1 MSRLPA
7 EKPSPGALTGILT
20 GELAG
25 PVPEAVRQVAA
36 EIRRRHAAG
45 VDAVLFY
52 GSCLRTGITADRVL
66 DFYVLVRSYRATY
79 AYRWL
84 RALNAALP
92 PNVFYVEVGRGP
104 DVLRAKYAV
113 ISTADFVR
121 AASPRSLAPIVW
133 ARFCQPARL
142 VYARDATVREAVVQ
156 AARQAVLTFVGGA
169 MPLLDDASRP
179 FRPAD
184 VWQTGF
190 RETYRTEWRAERPD
204 AIRALYAA
212 DPERYDRVARLGLH
226 ELAATDGFT
235 FHEQAGRWMVN
246 VPQRTRVAARTRWRR
261 RVVLA
266 KTLYALRLLKTAF
279 TFDDWLSYVVWKLGR
294 HSGVRVELTER
305 QRRWPL
311 VWGWPA
317 LVRLLRRRVLR

>member
-1 MSRLPA
+1 MPPLPA
-7 EKPSPGALTGILT
+7 ATPSRSALTDFLAEELT
-20 GELAG
+20 RSA
-25 PVPEAVRQVAA
+25 PDAARQVAE
-36 EIRRRHAAG
+36 EIRQRHAAS

-104 DVLRAKYAV
+104 DMLRAKYAV
-113 ISTADFVR
+113 ISTEDFVR
-121 AASPRSLAPIVW
+121 AASARALAPIVW

-142 VYARDATVREAVVQ
+142 VHARDAAAREAVVQ
-156 AARQAVLTFVGGA
+156 AVRQAVVTFVGSA
-169 MPLLDDASRP
+169 VPLLDDAGRP

-184 VWQTGF
+184 LWQTGF
-190 RETYRTEWRAERPD
+190 RETYRTEWRAEQPD
-204 AIRALYAA
+204 AVRALYAA
-212 DPERYDRVARLGLH
+212 DPERYDQVARLGLR
-226 ELAATDGFT
+226 ELASGDGLVFR
-235 FHEQAGRWMVN
+235 EEAGRWMVD
-246 VPQRTRVAARTRWRR
+246 VPPLARAAARNRWRR
-261 RVVLA
+261 RVVPE
-266 KTLYALRLLKTAF
+266 KMLYALRLLKTAL
-279 TFDDWLSYVVWKLGR
+279 TFDDWLPYVVWKLGR
-294 HSGVRVELTER
+294 HGGVRVELTER

-311 VWGWPA
+311 VWGWPV

>member
-1 MSRLPA
+1 MSHTSAATPPRSVLTDFLAEELTRPA
-7 EKPSPGALTGILT
+7 
-20 GELAG
+20 
-25 PVPEAVRQVAA
+25 PEAAQRVAA
-36 EIRRRHAAG
+36 EIQRRHAAS

-52 GSCLRTGITADRVL
+52 GSCLRTGITTDRVL

-92 PNVFYVEVGRGP
+92 PNVFYIEVGRGP

-113 ISTADFVR
+113 ISTEDFVR
-121 AASPRSLAPIVW
+121 AAGARAVTPIVW

-142 VYARDATVREAVVQ
+142 VYVRDAAVREAAVH
-156 AARQAVLTFVGGA
+156 AMRQAVVTFVGSA
-169 MPLLDDASRP
+169 VPLLDDVGRS

-184 VWQTGF
+184 LWQTGF
-190 RETYRTEWRAERPD
+190 RETYRTEWRAEQPD
-204 AIRALYAA
+204 AVRALYAA
-212 DPERYDRVARLGLH
+212 DPERYDRVARLGLR
-226 ELAATDGFT
+226 ELTAGGDFT
-235 FHEQAGRWMVN
+235 FREEAGRWMVD
-246 VPQRTRVAARTRWRR
+246 VPPRVRAAARSRWRQ
-261 RVVLA
+261 RVVPA
-266 KTLYALRLLKTAF
+266 KTLYALRLLKTAL

-294 HSGVRVELTER
+294 HGGVRIELTER

-311 VWGWPA
+311 VWGWPV

>member
-113 ISTADFVR
+113 ISIADFVR
-121 AASPRSLAPIVW
+121 AAGSRSLAPIVW

-142 VYARDATVREAVVQ
+142 VYARDAKVREAVVQ
-156 AARQAVLTFVGGA
+156 ATHRAVLTFVGVCGA
-169 MPLLDDASRP
+169 
-179 FRPAD
+179 
-184 VWQTGF
+184 V
-190 RETYRTEWRAERPD
+190 
-204 AIRALYAA
+204 
-212 DPERYDRVARLGLH
+212 
-226 ELAATDGFT
+226 
-235 FHEQAGRWMVN
+235 AGRRQPPVSAGRRLADGIPGD
-246 VPQRTRVAARTRWRR
+246 VPDGMARGAAR
-261 RVVLA
+261 
-266 KTLYALRLLKTAF
+266 
-279 TFDDWLSYVVWKLGR
+279 R
-294 HSGVRVELTER
+294 HSGIVRGRPGTLR
-305 QRRWPL
+305 SGSAAR
-311 VWGWPA
+311 PA
-317 LVRLLRRRVLR
+317 

>member
-1 MSRLPA
+1 MSRISA
-7 EKPSPGALTGILT
+7 ATPSHSALTDLLAEELT
-20 GELAG
+20 RSA
-25 PVPEAVRQVAA
+25 PEAARQVAE
-36 EIRRRHAAG
+36 EIRQRHAAS

-92 PNVFYVEVGRGP
+92 PNVFYIEVGRGP

-113 ISTADFVR
+113 ISTEDFVR
-121 AASPRSLAPIVW
+121 AAGTRALAPIVW

-142 VYARDATVREAVVQ
+142 VHGRDAAVREAVVQ
-156 AARQAVLTFVGGA
+156 AMRQAVLTFVGCA
-169 MPLLDDASRP
+169 VPLLDDVGRP

-184 VWQTGF
+184 LWQTGF
-190 RETYRTEWRAERPD
+190 RETYRTEWRAEQPD
-204 AIRALYAA
+204 AVRALYAA
-212 DPERYDRVARLGLH
+212 DPERYDRVARLGLR
-226 ELAATDGFT
+226 ELAARGDFT
-235 FHEQAGRWMVN
+235 FREEAGRWMVD
-246 VPQRTRVAARTRWRR
+246 VSPRVRAAARGRWRR

-266 KTLYALRLLKTAF
+266 KTLYALRLLKTAL
-279 TFDDWLSYVVWKLGR
+279 TFDDWLPYVVWKLGR
-294 HSGVRVELTER
+294 HSGIRVELTEH

-311 VWGWPA
+311 VWGWPV